1 MEIYNNDYSKQ
12 EDAMLWE
19 LHEIRHKLQQKYSS
33 MSVAEINDDAKSLL
47 EDWKNRRTIQPITK

>member
-1 MEIYNNDYSKQ
+1 METYNNDYSKQ

-33 MSVAEINDDAKSLL
+33 MSVAEINDDAKALL
-47 EDWKNRRTIQPITK
+47 KDWKKQRTMQPITK

>member
-1 MEIYNNDYSKQ
+1 METYNNDYSKQ

-33 MSVAEINDDAKSLL
+33 MSVTEINDDAKALL
-47 EDWKNRRTIQPITK
+47 EGWKKQRMVQPNTK

>member
-1 MEIYNNDYSKQ
+1 MEIYNNDYTKQ

-33 MSVAEINDDAKSLL
+33 MSVTEINDNAKLLL
-47 EDWKNRRTIQPITK
+47 EDWKKQRTVQPITK